1 MQNDGRKAAFRRL
14 FLYISANSLNLT
26 KRVFYGIMKT
36 ENKSRKGDDMKKS
49 AILLSLILVLLLC
62 FAGCDEKNDFPD
74 DWFAGDCGVTAV
86 AEVQKSELDWLDV
99 KLDITNKTEKEIIA
113 VKFFA
118 VLLNK
123 QGNPIGG
130 DTGRIFMQP
139 CENFPIPAQKS
150 VTESVT
156 VTQQVAYSLEL
167 YVIYVEYADGSTWGA
182 KDVNADQISESAPTV
197 PVTVIVPGVG
207 SGS

>member
-1 MQNDGRKAAFRRL
+1 
-14 FLYISANSLNLT
+14 
-26 KRVFYGIMKT
+26 
-36 ENKSRKGDDMKKS
+36 MKKS

-62 FAGCDEKNDFPD
+62 FAGCDEKNDSPD

-118 VLLNK
+118 VLLNQ

-139 CENFPIPAQKS
+139 CVNFPIPAQKS

-182 KDVNADQISESAPTV
+182 KDANADQISEIAPTV